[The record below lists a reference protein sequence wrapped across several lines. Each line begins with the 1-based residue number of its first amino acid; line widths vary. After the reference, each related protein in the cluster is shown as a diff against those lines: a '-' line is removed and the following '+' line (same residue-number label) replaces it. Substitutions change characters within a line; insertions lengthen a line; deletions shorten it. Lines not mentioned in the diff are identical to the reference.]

1 MHLKR
6 LKSERLKKKQKLLMN
21 WFAIKLL
28 IKLQVSRISPQDSC
42 ETVESETEVVRFDR
56 KIPTEK
62 FPNIL
67 RDIKHGQN
75 IFFIRILTCFIYH
88 RTFRNVICDISIAN
102 YQHQNYIN

>member
-1 MHLKR
+1 MHLKL
-6 LKSERLKKKQKLLMN
+6 LKSERLKKNQKSLVN
-21 WFAIKLL
+21 WFEL
-28 IKLQVSRISPQDSC
+28 INLQVSRISQQNSY
-42 ETVESETEVVRFDR
+42 ETVKSETEVIRFDR

-67 RDIKHGQN
+67 CDTKHGQN